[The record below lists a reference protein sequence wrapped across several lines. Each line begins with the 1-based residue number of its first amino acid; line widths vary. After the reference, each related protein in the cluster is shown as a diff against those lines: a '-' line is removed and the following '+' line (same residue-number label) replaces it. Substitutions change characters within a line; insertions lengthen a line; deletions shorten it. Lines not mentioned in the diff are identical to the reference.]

1 MSEGL
6 YIDRWEKL
14 PEEKKQKLNIV
25 KVENLD
31 FMAEDKEKILSI
43 LNDNTQYD
51 VLFNVLGSRVG
62 RGEEEFRKVDFTYV
76 VNSCILCEKL
86 NISHFS
92 NCSAANASKDSW
104 FLYSRVKGEAEEEC
118 LKRNVNYVS
127 ILRPGIILNR
137 DKFDILNSV
146 FKDNSS
152 KSVILN
158 QEKAELD
165 IFDGKFLNNNL
176 SKSVIHNCGEYV
188 SVSSS
193 LFEHNTSD
201 LKNASNIFN
210 ETKLKLKKVA
220 IKDNNITIFNEGIIF
235 LKDPNFLISGPG
247 SIIGEEIQKDNFD
260 F

>member
-1 MSEGL
+1 MTDKKINAIIIGATGAVGRELVDYLLMNENYGKVTIFVRRV
-6 YIDRWEKL
+6 IDRWEKL

-92 NCSAANASKDSW
+92 NCSSANASKDSW

-137 DKFDILNSV
+137 DNDDRLGEKIIAYIPFLPKITSKDIAMSMLMDDLEYQHGKKEKKAIRISHSEMEALAA
-146 FKDNSS
+146 KG
-152 KSVILN
+152 N
-158 QEKAELD
+158 QIMK
-165 IFDGKFLNNNL
+165 
-176 SKSVIHNCGEYV
+176 
-188 SVSSS
+188 
-193 LFEHNTSD
+193 
-201 LKNASNIFN
+201 
-210 ETKLKLKKVA
+210 
-220 IKDNNITIFNEGIIF
+220 IK
-235 LKDPNFLISGPG
+235 
-247 SIIGEEIQKDNFD
+247 
-260 F
+260 

>member
-1 MSEGL
+1 MTDKKINAIIIGATGAVGRELVDYLLMNDNYGKVTIFVRRV
-6 YIDRWEKL
+6 IDRWEKL
-14 PEEKKQKLNIV
+14 SDKQKNKLNIV

-31 FMAEDKEKILSI
+31 FMAEDKDKILSI

-118 LKRNVNYVS
+118 LKKNVNYVS

-137 DKFDILNSV
+137 ENDDR
-146 FKDNSS
+146 
-152 KSVILN
+152 
-158 QEKAELD
+158 
-165 IFDGKFLNNNL
+165 
-176 SKSVIHNCGEYV
+176 
-188 SVSSS
+188 
-193 LFEHNTSD
+193 
-201 LKNASNIFN
+201 
-210 ETKLKLKKVA
+210 
-220 IKDNNITIFNEGIIF
+220 
-235 LKDPNFLISGPG
+235 
-247 SIIGEEIQKDNFD
+247 IGEKIIAYIPFLPKITSKDIAMAMLVDDLDYQQGKKEKKAVRISHAEMEELAAKGNKMMNIK
-260 F
+260 

>member
-1 MSEGL
+1 MTDKKINAIIIGATGAVGRELVDYLLMNENYGKITIFVRRV
-6 YIDRWEKL
+6 IDRWEKL

-31 FMAEDKEKILSI
+31 FMAEGKEKILSI

-137 DKFDILNSV
+137 DNDDRLGEKIVAYIPFLPKITSKDIAMSMLMDDLEYQQGKKEKKAIRISHSEMEALAA
-146 FKDNSS
+146 KG
-152 KSVILN
+152 N
-158 QEKAELD
+158 QIMK
-165 IFDGKFLNNNL
+165 
-176 SKSVIHNCGEYV
+176 
-188 SVSSS
+188 
-193 LFEHNTSD
+193 
-201 LKNASNIFN
+201 
-210 ETKLKLKKVA
+210 
-220 IKDNNITIFNEGIIF
+220 IK
-235 LKDPNFLISGPG
+235 
-247 SIIGEEIQKDNFD
+247 
-260 F
+260 

>member
-1 MSEGL
+1 MTDKKINAIIIGATGAVGRELVDYLLMNDNYGKITIFVRRV
-6 YIDRWEKL
+6 IDRWDKL
-14 PEEKKQKLNIV
+14 SEEQKNKLNIV

-31 FMAEDKEKILSI
+31 FMAEDKDKILSL

-118 LKRNVNYVS
+118 LKKNVNYVS

-137 DKFDILNSV
+137 ENDDR
-146 FKDNSS
+146 
-152 KSVILN
+152 
-158 QEKAELD
+158 
-165 IFDGKFLNNNL
+165 
-176 SKSVIHNCGEYV
+176 
-188 SVSSS
+188 
-193 LFEHNTSD
+193 
-201 LKNASNIFN
+201 
-210 ETKLKLKKVA
+210 
-220 IKDNNITIFNEGIIF
+220 
-235 LKDPNFLISGPG
+235 
-247 SIIGEEIQKDNFD
+247 IGEKIIAYIPFLPKITSKDIAMAMLVDDLDYQQGKKEKKAVRISHAEMEELAAKGNKIMNIK
-260 F
+260 

>member
-1 MSEGL
+1 MTDKKINAIIIGATGAVGRELVDYLLMNENYGKITIFVRRV
-6 YIDRWEKL
+6 IDRWEKL

-31 FMAEDKEKILSI
+31 FMAEHKEKILSI

-137 DKFDILNSV
+137 DNDDRLGEKIVAYIPFLPKITSKDIAMSMLMDDLEYQQGKKEKKAIRISHSEMEALAA
-146 FKDNSS
+146 KG
-152 KSVILN
+152 N
-158 QEKAELD
+158 QIMK
-165 IFDGKFLNNNL
+165 
-176 SKSVIHNCGEYV
+176 
-188 SVSSS
+188 
-193 LFEHNTSD
+193 
-201 LKNASNIFN
+201 
-210 ETKLKLKKVA
+210 
-220 IKDNNITIFNEGIIF
+220 IK
-235 LKDPNFLISGPG
+235 
-247 SIIGEEIQKDNFD
+247 
-260 F
+260 

>member
-1 MSEGL
+1 MTDKKINAIIIGATGAVGRELVDYLLMNDNYGKVTIFVRRV
-6 YIDRWEKL
+6 IDRWEKL
-14 PEEKKQKLNIV
+14 SDKQKNKLNIV

-31 FMAEDKEKILSI
+31 FMAEGKDKILSI

-118 LKRNVNYVS
+118 LKKNVNYVS

-137 DKFDILNSV
+137 ENDDR
-146 FKDNSS
+146 
-152 KSVILN
+152 
-158 QEKAELD
+158 
-165 IFDGKFLNNNL
+165 
-176 SKSVIHNCGEYV
+176 
-188 SVSSS
+188 
-193 LFEHNTSD
+193 
-201 LKNASNIFN
+201 
-210 ETKLKLKKVA
+210 
-220 IKDNNITIFNEGIIF
+220 
-235 LKDPNFLISGPG
+235 
-247 SIIGEEIQKDNFD
+247 IGEKIIAYIPFLPKITSKDIAMAMLVDDLDYQQGKKEKKAVRISHAEMEALAAKGNKIMNIK
-260 F
+260 